1 MGSYIKTT
9 RASMCDLT
17 YVHTGREGGREEET
31 DRQTDTNTD
40 INTDTNTD
48 KHTGRARGSKVEAKR
63 RDPYG
68 EALL

>member
-40 INTDTNTD
+40 INTD